1 MSKTHAVVIGG
12 SMAGLLAARVLSDH
26 FDEVTILE
34 RDRLPEQ
41 AEHRAGVPQS
51 HHLHTLLP
59 RGQRVLEELFPGFD
73 ADMASTG
80 APQAVWGL
88 DNAFYTLGGWTGRFD
103 SGITTHTAG
112 RVSVEWLVRRRV
124 AALPNVHILTEV
136 EVDGLLAEHGRVIG
150 VQMTSRAT
158 REQRNLSANF
168 VVEAGGRRSQAPAW
182 LQALGYDAPDET
194 VIDAHC
200 GYASRWYEIPADT
213 AVTDKAIAVQTRF
226 KQELYRG
233 GGLLAV
239 EGNRWVV
246 TLLGANRDYPPTDE
260 AGFLEF
266 ARSLATPAI
275 YEAIKDARPI
285 SPIYGYRRLENR
297 MRHYERLARRPE
309 NFVVMGDAAI
319 ALNPIYGQGMTAAGL
334 EALELQKL
342 LRKYHSRQMDG
353 FAAAFQKRLPK
364 VTADAWTMATGEDR
378 RYPDVE
384 GPKPDFITRFSNRYF
399 DWLSMAMPHDNA
411 LTIAFFEAMCL
422 LKPAKRAVLHPRVV
436 MSVLWHNLFSR
447 EQKAPAPACLTTAE
461 LRAVQ

>member
-1 MSKTHAVVIGG
+1 
-12 SMAGLLAARVLSDH
+12 MAGLLAARVLSDR
-26 FDEVTILE
+26 FDTVTILE
-34 RDRLPEQ
+34 RDRLPES

-59 RGQRVLEELFPGFD
+59 RGQRILEALFPGFE
-73 ADMASTG
+73 ADMAATS
-80 APQAVWGL
+80 APLAVWGL
-88 DNAFYTLGGWTGRFD
+88 DNAFYTLGGWTPHFD

-124 AALPNVHILTEV
+124 AALPNVHILAEV
-136 EVDGLLAEHGRVIG
+136 EVNGLVAENGRVTG
-150 VQMTSRAT
+150 VRMISRAT
-158 REQRNLSANF
+158 REQSTLAANL
-168 VVEAGGRRSQAPAW
+168 VVEAGGRRSQAPEW
-182 LQALGYDAPDET
+182 LQALGYDAPEET

-213 AVTDKAIAVQTRF
+213 AVANKAIAVQTRF
-226 KQELYRG
+226 KQGLYRG
-233 GGLLAV
+233 GGLLEV
-239 EGNRWVV
+239 EGRRWVV
-246 TLLGANRDYPPTDE
+246 TLLGANGDYPPTDE

-266 ARSLATPAI
+266 ARTLGTTAI
-275 YEAIKDARPI
+275 YEAIRKAKPI

-309 NFVVMGDAAI
+309 NFIVMGDAAI

-342 LRKYHSRQMDG
+342 LGRYNLGQLDG

-364 VTADAWTMATGEDR
+364 VTADAWTMATAEDR

-384 GPKPDFITRFSNRYF
+384 GPKPDLVTRFSNRYF
-399 DWLSMAMPHDNA
+399 DWLSMAMPYDNRV
-411 LTIAFFEAMCL
+411 TQAFFEAMCL

-436 MSVLWHNLFSR
+436 FSVLRHSLFSR
-447 EQKAPAPACLTTAE
+447 KQEAPAPAHLTTAE
-461 LRAVQ
+461 LRAVR